1 VVTVKLKRIIRHLVM
16 THWRVKTAFP
26 PRTLSAIDK
35 AVRES
40 HKAHVGQVRFVVEGA
55 LHSAALFDGLTA
67 RERAIDVFSQLR
79 VWDTEQNNG
88 VLIYLLLAD
97 RDVEIIADRG
107 IHLRVP
113 SEEWEAVCRM
123 MESEFQRGKYQAG
136 AVRGV
141 EQVTVL
147 LKKHFPAHR
156 PPREDLPSS
165 PVVI

>member
-1 VVTVKLKRIIRHLVM
+1 MDLKRIIRHLLM
-16 THWRVKTAFP
+16 THWRVKAAFP
-26 PRTLSAIDK
+26 PRSLSVIEKAIQ
-35 AVRES
+35 ES

-79 VWDTEQNNG
+79 VWDTEHNNG

-107 IHLRVP
+107 IHLRV
-113 SEEWEAVCRM
+113 SAAEWEAVCQM

-136 AVRGV
+136 SVGGIQ
-141 EQVTVL
+141 QVTEL
-147 LKKHFPAHR
+147 LKRHFPAHR

-165 PVVI
+165 PVVM

>member
-1 VVTVKLKRIIRHLVM
+1 MDLKRIIRHLLM
-16 THWRVKTAFP
+16 THWRVNAAFP
-26 PRTLSAIDK
+26 PRTLSVIEK
-35 AVRES
+35 TIQES

-55 LHSAALFDGLTA
+55 LHNAALFDGLTA

-107 IHLRVP
+107 IHLRV
-113 SEEWEAVCRM
+113 SAAEWEAVCQM

-147 LKKHFPAHR
+147 LKNHFPAHR
-156 PPREDLPSS
+156 PPREDLPNS
-165 PVVI
+165 PVVM

>member
-1 VVTVKLKRIIRHLVM
+1 VDLKRIVRHLLM
-16 THWRVKTAFP
+16 THWRVKVAFP
-26 PRTLSAIDK
+26 PRTLSAIEI
-35 AVRES
+35 AIQES

-107 IHLRVP
+107 VDLRVQHR
-113 SEEWEAVCRM
+113 EWEALCRG
-123 MESEFQRGKYQAG
+123 MEKEFQHGAFELGALRGI
-136 AVRGV
+136 
-141 EQVTVL
+141 EQVTDL
-147 LKKHFPAHR
+147 LKNHFPAHH
-156 PPREDLPSS
+156 PPRTELPSF
-165 PVVI
+165 PVIL